1 MLLKN
6 AVQFADPNVPVA
18 DGSPFTKYGV
28 AVFNVLLPFTIID
41 LAVFVSATL
50 TVKLAV
56 LDPSIVVTVMIVV
69 PSANGVTTPFTTVAT
84 VGALDVQVTFLLVAF
99 AGEIVAVKV
108 LVPVPTLRF
117 KLVGFRLTP
126 VTGIVAGVADAS
138 PQAFILFPSTATLMT
153 CTKIGV
159 PFVPTISVFA
169 LYSTQSIKGTES
181 SDVCYRS
188 MLIVEFKPSFFS
200 KRA

>member
-1 MLLKN
+1 M
-6 AVQFADPNVPVA
+6 
-18 DGSPFTKYGV
+18 
-28 AVFNVLLPFTIID
+28 
-41 LAVFVSATL
+41 FVSATL

-69 PSANGVTTPFTTVAT
+69 PAAKGVTTPFTTIAT
-84 VGALDVQVTFLLVAF
+84 VGALDVQVTFLFVAF

-159 PFVPTISVFA
+159 SLAPTIFVLAVNSFQPNKE
-169 LYSTQSIKGTES
+169 LES
-181 SDVCYRS
+181 STGLFATSVTAVC
-188 MLIVEFKPSFFS
+188 L
-200 KRA
+200 